1 MEIFAVLLILIGG
14 VIMWY
19 GVYLFF
25 KGIIY
30 KFKYKEI
37 RSQSEWEKNGFH
49 PMFESVARHIVSK
62 RECTE
67 FDITKK
73 FQNHSIKFSY
83 RTLPQ
88 IGLGLASVN
97 LIAIAL
103 EKAKI
108 IETTIYNYEFEGEFI
123 SSKESYKA
131 VIKSQKKLTEVLKN
145 LETLKK
151 NVGTEEEIRELYR
164 LEGNEKRKKLG
175 MNQLDEN
182 WEEIGTTKIKDA
194 SYLYLMK
201 DFNTGYYKIGISNS
215 PEYREK
221 TLQSEKPTIEM
232 ICNKKYVS
240 RRMAASFE
248 QALHKTFSEKR
259 VRGEWFELNQNDV
272 EEIKSTLNSA

>member
-1 MEIFAVLLILIGG
+1 MEILAVLLFLVGV

-25 KGIIY
+25 KGIVD

-62 RECTE
+62 KECTW
-67 FDITKK
+67 FDLTKK
-73 FQNHSIKFSY
+73 FRNHSVKFSY

-88 IGLGLASVN
+88 RGLGLAA
-97 LIAIAL
+97 IEQIGIAL

-108 IETTIYNYEFEGEFI
+108 IERILYNYHIEGKFAY
-123 SSKESYKA
+123 SKTGYKA

-164 LEGNEKRKKLG
+164 LEENEKRKKLG

-194 SYLYLMK
+194 CYLYLMK